1 MNLDLRS
8 KKAFTLIEILIVM
21 TIIIVMAALL
31 TGSLDPAALTNKAFD
46 AKQKKDIARIKV
58 AFEEYMND
66 TGCYPDYELVA
77 ELMDA
82 DNCKTGVFSPWLSD
96 WICDPIG
103 QPYKIAIEEGVCG
116 LPGGCSNI
124 TPVACPSWFKVMTQL
139 RNKQDGDIPVGWY
152 GDDALV
158 NVYSVGGE
166 YTTEDVNYGKSST
179 NINWYDV
186 ATSSRCSVDEDE
198 CYTGMA
204 PTCGSAKDA
213 PGCAPG
219 DPFPCYKHSDCLPEC
234 VVLCCGGGG
243 CER

>member
-103 QPYKIAIEEGVCG
+103 QPYKIAIEEGICG
-116 LPGGCSNI
+116 NDAGCPGGV
-124 TPVACPSWFKVMTQL
+124 PVTCPSWFKVMTQL
-139 RNKQDGDIPVGWY
+139 RNKLDDDIPTGWY
-152 GDDALV
+152 SGDVPASI
-158 NVYSVGGE
+158 YSVGGE
-166 YTTEDVNYGKSST
+166 YATSDVNYGKSST
-179 NINWYDV
+179 NINWYDETV
-186 ATSSRCSVDEDE
+186 SSICSPTE
-198 CYTGMA
+198 CYYRDSKGVCNSVNRVGQVCTENCYTYSG
-204 PTCGSAKDA
+204 CIDA
-213 PGCAPG
+213 CAVE
-219 DPFPCYKHSDCLPEC
+219 SC
-234 VVLCCGGGG
+234 VGQFGP
-243 CER
+243 